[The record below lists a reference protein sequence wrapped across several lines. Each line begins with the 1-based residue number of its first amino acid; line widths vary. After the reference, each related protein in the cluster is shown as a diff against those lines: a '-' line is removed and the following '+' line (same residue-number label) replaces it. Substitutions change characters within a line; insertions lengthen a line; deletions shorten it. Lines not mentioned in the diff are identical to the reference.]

1 MLRFSEGHGPV
12 YEYEQPTIRNIA
24 NHPLLRLPHFLQLG
38 FSIKNLHILRNRK
51 KEENLPAE
59 ATKYLLK

>member
-1 MLRFSEGHGPV
+1 V

-24 NHPLLRLPHFLQLG
+24 NHPLLRLLQFLKLG

-51 KEENLPAE
+51 KEENLPDE
-59 ATKYLLK
+59 AKKFLLK

>member
-24 NHPLLRLPHFLQLG
+24 NHPLLRLLQFLQLG
-38 FSIKNLHILRNRK
+38 FSIKNLFYETGKRK
-51 KEENLPAE
+51 K
-59 ATKYLLK
+59 TSLLKQRSFY